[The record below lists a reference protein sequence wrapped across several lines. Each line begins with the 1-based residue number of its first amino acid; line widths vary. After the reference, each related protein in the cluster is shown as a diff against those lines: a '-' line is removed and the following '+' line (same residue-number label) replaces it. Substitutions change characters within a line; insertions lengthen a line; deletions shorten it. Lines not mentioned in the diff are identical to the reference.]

1 MAKARYYIEN
11 LQADNGKVYAA
22 LSQLAY
28 IDPDRFPIRSCMVT
42 PARFNNLNVN
52 GIIKRI
58 AGADTILLSTHK
70 QCDGDGLGAMLG
82 LFHALK
88 KAGKKV
94 RVVAVD
100 EVPKKY
106 KFLDFDIHLE
116 TFDQL
121 KHSIEKTDLA
131 MIFDTNDR
139 RLVEPLFSNLET
151 QCREIIFIDHHPIL
165 NQGPEPTPGS
175 FIDTS
180 AASTGEIAYFVIK
193 GLNIRLDEKIA
204 RALYTS
210 LAFDTQIFKYVKS
223 SPNTHLICAELL
235 EYERDAD
242 RIHRALFANYTRKK
256 VTYLGKVLG
265 EVEYLANDRIA
276 ILNLSRKD
284 LEAHQLD
291 MDDSRDVID
300 MIMSIE
306 SVLCAAI
313 LREDAPNLYKLSL
326 RSKGSI
332 EVLGIAENFGG
343 GGHMFASGAEIRGTF
358 KDIRDRVVEQIIA
371 RLDQK

>member
-1 MAKARYYIEN
+1 
-11 LQADNGKVYAA
+11 
-22 LSQLAY
+22 
-28 IDPDRFPIRSCMVT
+28 MVT

-52 GIIKRI
+52 GIIKQI
-58 AGADTILLSTHK
+58 KSANSILLSTHK

-82 LFHALK
+82 LYHALK

-94 RVVAVD
+94 RVLAVD
-100 EVPKKY
+100 DIPKKY
-106 KFLDFDIHLE
+106 KFLNYEQYLE
-116 TFDQL
+116 TYDQL
-121 KHSIEKTDLA
+121 KTPIETTDLA

-139 RLVEPLFSNLET
+139 RLVEPLYSNLEKK
-151 QCREIIFIDHHPIL
+151 CNEIIFIDHHPIL

-180 AASTGEIAYFVIK
+180 AASTGEISYFVIK

-210 LAFDTQIFKYVKS
+210 LAFDTQIFKYVKNS
-223 SPNTHLICAELL
+223 ANTHLICAELL
-235 EYERDAD
+235 EYERQAD
-242 RIHRALFANYTRKK
+242 KIHRALFANYTRQK
-256 VTYLGKVLG
+256 VSYLGKVLS
-265 EVEYLANDRIA
+265 EVEFLANDRIA

-284 LEAHQLD
+284 LESHSLD

-306 SVLCAAI
+306 TVLCAAI
-313 LREDAPNLYKLSL
+313 LREDAPNLYKMSL
-326 RSKGSI
+326 RSKGPI

-343 GGHMFASGAEIRGTF
+343 GGHMFASGAEIRGSYQE
-358 KDIRDRVVEQIIA
+358 IRDRVVEQIVA
-371 RLDQK
+371 RLDLR